1 MAFGPGSRPGE
12 RFGYPWDSWAG
23 DAGQSRSPESP
34 SLDAVL
40 SEWSLGRETD
50 PFLSI
55 FSHYSCQPLKS
66 IFDRVKTTTTI
77 STRNLDGNTTCSST
91 PQTLRDRL
99 MASMGPRYT
108 SVEEYR
114 LNQSDRYE
122 KHWKRWGP
130 YVSERQWVSR
140 RFGCPARETRAG
152 LTPE

>member
-1 MAFGPGSRPGE
+1 
-12 RFGYPWDSWAG
+12 
-23 DAGQSRSPESP
+23 
-34 SLDAVL
+34 
-40 SEWSLGRETD
+40 
-50 PFLSI
+50 
-55 FSHYSCQPLKS
+55 
-66 IFDRVKTTTTI
+66 
-77 STRNLDGNTTCSST
+77 
-91 PQTLRDRL
+91 

-140 RFGCPARETRAG
+140 RFQCPARETPAG